1 MRGQSTVNEI
11 RPSFECFDLA
21 ADDHD
26 MNEERESDDVMMY
39 RPRWRCIF
47 WCGWNLLALGWI
59 GVGVVVGLVTNL
71 VCQSWLSWLRDVQL
85 TGTVAV
91 AVGVSVI
98 LADLICRWRDL
109 EPTGW
114 RRYFSPFAGGAVVF
128 VPAWVLGLWIA
139 ATGMVVLV
147 GKA

>member
-1 MRGQSTVNEI
+1 MKSGRVSSE
-11 RPSFECFDLA
+11 FDPA

-26 MNEERESDDVMMY
+26 MSEERESDGVIMP
-39 RPRWRCIF
+39 RPGWRYIY

-71 VCQSWLSWLRDVQL
+71 VCQSWLRDVQL

-98 LADLICRWRDL
+98 LADLTCRWRDL

-114 RRYFSPFAGGAVVF
+114 RAVFADRGRGGAVRPGVG
-128 VPAWVLGLWIA
+128 AWVVDRCDRNRPSAG
-139 ATGMVVLV
+139 
-147 GKA
+147 